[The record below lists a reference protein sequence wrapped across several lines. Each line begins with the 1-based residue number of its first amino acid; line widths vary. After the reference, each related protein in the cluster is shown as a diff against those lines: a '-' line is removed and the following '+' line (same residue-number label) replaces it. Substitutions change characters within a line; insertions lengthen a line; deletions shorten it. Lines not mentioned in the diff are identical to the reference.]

1 MNRAKIFSISVGL
14 LICIGI
20 IFRFYQITENDFI
33 FYDEGYYL
41 NWSRPLGEAL
51 ATHEIAGFEEFSK
64 VVYAYVSRSL
74 ASGKALWFMLV
85 DLRFFFGGL
94 KQWYMSR
101 LLAAILGVITMGLTF
116 IFARRFF
123 NNTYIAWFATALL
136 AILPSH
142 VFYSRI
148 GLQESLSTALVLSG
162 FYFYLFPARF
172 NWRTL
177 AAGTCWGLAYF
188 SNYRLIMLPVLITF
202 TEIFMAVSLR
212 CWPDFRKWLWA
223 TLAFL
228 VCVFVG
234 GNLCNGQNTIVI
246 FSWIFH
252 QAQMATGQ
260 FAWFNVFSYPYYLFR
275 LETVLF
281 AIFFFANFYFLK
293 RWDLKFLLPFALV
306 LVQMAVFTLAS
317 EKGARYV
324 GVVLPFMAM
333 MVAYAIF
340 EFAHLFK
347 DKIFRGVLAVAAIV
361 MVGMMTHKSFL
372 LVRSHSDYRRS
383 IADIRRIDPQSKFLS
398 SQNHIQNL
406 YVSVR
411 TDVRPIP
418 NSFEIFLK
426 EYQSGYRYLILGPQ
440 IYVSFTESNQR
451 FDPPLR
457 GYIGALMAMYPPKKV
472 YGNFSPALLER
483 FVFEHNENLVRS
495 ITFLDHA
502 QQRNFSYLRIYDLN
516 DIVVPML
523 KSIVQVK
530 GKKF

>member
-1 MNRAKIFSISVGL
+1 MTKAKIFSIGVGL
-14 LICIGI
+14 AIFIGI
-20 IFRFYQITENDFI
+20 IFRFYQITESDFI

-51 ATHEIAGFEEFSK
+51 TTHKISDFKEFSK
-64 VVYAYVSRSL
+64 VVYEYMSRSL
-74 ASGKALWFMLV
+74 ASGKALWFLLV

-94 KQWYMSR
+94 EQWYMSR
-101 LLAAILGVITMGLTF
+101 LLAAILGVAAMGLTF

-123 NNTYIAWFATALL
+123 NNVYIAWLATALL

-148 GLQESLSTALVLSG
+148 GLQESLSTVLVLSG

-177 AAGTCWGLAYF
+177 AAGVCWGLAYF
-188 SNYRLIMLPVLITF
+188 SNYRLIMLPLLITF
-202 TEIFMAVSLR
+202 MEIFFAVSSR
-212 CWPDFRKWLWA
+212 SWPDFRRWLWA
-223 TLAFL
+223 ILAFL

-234 GNLCNGQNTIVI
+234 GNLYNGQNTIVI

-252 QAQMATGQ
+252 QAEMATGQ
-260 FAWFNVFSYPYYLFR
+260 FAWINVFSYPYYLFR
-275 LETVLF
+275 LET
-281 AIFFFANFYFLK
+281 IFFAVFFFSNFYFVK
-293 RWDLKFLLPFALV
+293 KWDLKFLLPFALV
-306 LVQMAVFTLAS
+306 LAQMAIFTLAS

-324 GVVLPFMAM
+324 GVVLPFAVM

-340 EFAHLFK
+340 EFAKRF
-347 DKIFRGVLAVAAIV
+347 DNKICRAVLAVAVVLMGI
-361 MVGMMTHKSFL
+361 MMTHKSFL
-372 LVRSHSDYRRS
+372 LVCSHSDYRRS
-383 IADIRRIDPQSKFLS
+383 IAQIRRIDPQAKFLS

-406 YVSVR
+406 YVTER
-411 TDVRPIP
+411 ADVRPIP
-418 NSFEIFLK
+418 NSFELFLRK
-426 EYQSGYRYLILGPQ
+426 YQSGYRYLILGPQ
-440 IYVSFTESNQR
+440 IYVSFTQSNQR

-457 GYIGALMAMYPPKKV
+457 GYIGALMALYPPKKV

-483 FVFEHNENLVRS
+483 FVFEHNENLSRS

-502 QQRNFSYLRIYDLN
+502 QRRNFGVLRVYDLN
-516 DIVVPML
+516 EIVVPML
-523 KSIVQVK
+523 KMIVQTQ